1 MANQVGTATGLF
13 DLFDKIVDFLT
24 TDPALVAAGQEWEVL
39 RIRRDNLAEVTTNL
53 VEPSDASYRNVIQCC
68 RYDPRSL
75 NTDSVTANYLCNFY
89 STSYV
94 AGTSF
99 ARFKLKTAKAIATV
113 RLRAPRSAHLNNM
126 IRNFKLQWSDDGTTW
141 TNALTVTGSVPYSSG
156 EWRDHAVTGAAAHLY
171 WRVVIDSTQS
181 ASTLVS
187 WESLLLLTSDGTVA
201 NHFGSEVI
209 FKAPGNAGTESIY
222 TGIRAEYD
230 AANGW
235 YNLFMNG
242 YTGFDTGT
250 TSWFEHPG
258 ALPGA
263 GQPSPNLNVPMVPC
277 WDTTMPYW
285 FSASGR
291 SFRFAVKVSTS
302 YEGGYLGFYL
312 PYATP
317 SQFPYPLAVGG
328 SLVPQSTNRSNQ
340 WRYSYVSYMHGVFP
354 GPGCDSAPSAEGRNA
369 TLYTRTPAGNWV
381 YHANRPVSTSAT
393 GADETVSGPVTAVAS
408 GYDQF
413 NVSGSI
419 RSVWPHCVNG
429 QSGEGKI
436 PYRECLGG
444 GYMIQPCVLLQ
455 RSPTTDVFGELE
467 GVYSI
472 SGYENAAENTAVIG
486 GKTYV
491 TFQNAYRTS
500 VHEYWALSLD

>member
-24 TDPALVAAGQEWEVL
+24 TDSALVAAGQEWEVL
-39 RIRRDNLAEVTTNL
+39 RIHRDNLAEVTTNMT
-53 VEPSDASYRNVIQCC
+53 EPSDAASRKIIQCC

-75 NTDSVTANYLCNFY
+75 NTDSIGDWWCNFY
-89 STSYV
+89 GTGYV

-99 ARFKLKTAKAIATV
+99 ARFKLKEAKAITTV
-113 RLRAPRSAHLNNM
+113 RLRAPNGSHLGNM
-126 IRNFKLQWSDDGTTW
+126 VRNFRLQHSDDGTTW
-141 TNALTVTGSVPYSSG
+141 TDALTVTGSPPYNSG
-156 EWRDHAVTGAAAHLY
+156 EWRDYAVSGSTARLY

-181 ASTLVS
+181 ASTVVA

-242 YTGFDTGT
+242 YTGFDPGT
-250 TSWFEHPG
+250 TSWFAHPG

-263 GQPSPNLNVPMVPC
+263 GTPTPCVVPMVPC

-285 FSASGR
+285 LSASGR

-328 SLVPQSTNRSNQ
+328 SLVPQSGSRSGA
-340 WRYSYVSYMHGVFP
+340 WRYSYASYYHGVFP
-354 GPGCDSAPSAEGRNA
+354 GPGCNNTADGEGRHS
-369 TLYTRTPAGNWV
+369 TLYTRTPAGVWA
-381 YHANRPVSTSAT
+381 YHANRPSSTVDNES
-393 GADETVSGPVTAVAS
+393 VYGPITSVYI

-413 NVSGSI
+413 SGGAI
-419 RSVWPHCVNG
+419 RSVWPHCVNNQWG
-429 QSGEGKI
+429 AGKLA
-436 PYRECLGG
+436 YRECLGG

-486 GKTYV
+486 GKTHV

>member
-24 TDPALVAAGQEWEVL
+24 TDSALVAAGQEWEVL

-53 VEPSDASYRNVIQCC
+53 TEPSDAASRKIIQCC

-75 NTDSVTANYLCNFY
+75 NTDSVTTNYLCNFFG
-89 STSYV
+89 TGYV
-94 AGTSF
+94 AGTRF

-113 RLRAPRSAHLNNM
+113 RLRAPRSAHLNDM
-126 IRNFKLQWSDDGTTW
+126 IRNFRLQWSDDGTTW
-141 TNALTVTGSVPYSSG
+141 ADALTVTGSPPYNSG
-156 EWRDHAVTGAAAHLY
+156 EWRDYAVSGSTAHLY

-181 ASTLVS
+181 ASTVVS

-230 AANGW
+230 TANGW

-242 YTGFDTGT
+242 YTGFDPGT

-263 GQPSPNLNVPMVPC
+263 GAAMPCVVPMVPC

-285 FSASGR
+285 LSASGR

-328 SLVPQSTNRSNQ
+328 SLVPQSGSRSGA
-340 WRYSYVSYMHGVFP
+340 WRYSYASYYHGVFP
-354 GPGCDSAPSAEGRNA
+354 GPGCNDIPNTEGRHS
-369 TLYTRTPAGNWV
+369 TLYTRTPAGVWA
-381 YHANRPVSTSAT
+381 YHANRPSSTIDNESVFGPITSAN
-393 GADETVSGPVTAVAS
+393 S

-413 NVSGSI
+413 DGGAI
-419 RSVWPHCVNG
+419 RSVWPHCVNN
-429 QSGEGKI
+429 QWWAGKL

-486 GKTYV
+486 GKTHV

-500 VHEYWALSLD
+500 VYEYWALSLD

>member
-24 TDPALVAAGQEWEVL
+24 TDSALVAAGQEWEVL

-53 VEPSDASYRNVIQCC
+53 VEPSDASYRKVIHCC

-75 NTDSVTANYLCNFY
+75 NTDSPVEELLNELAYTNF
-89 STSYV
+89 S

-99 ARFKLKTAKAIATV
+99 VRFKLREAKAVTTV
-113 RLRAPRSAHLNNM
+113 RLRAPRSTNLTHML
-126 IRNFKLQWSDDGTTW
+126 RNFRLQWSDNGTTW
-141 TNALTVTGSVPYSSG
+141 TNALRVTGSVSYNSG
-156 EWRDHAVTGAAAHLY
+156 EWRDYAVSGSTSHLY
-171 WRVVIDSTQS
+171 WRVVIDSSQS
-181 ASTLVS
+181 STHVT

-209 FKAPGNAGTESIY
+209 FKASGNAGAESIY

-242 YTGFDTGT
+242 YTGFDPGT

-263 GQPSPNLNVPMVPC
+263 GAAIPCVVPMVPC

-328 SLVPQSTNRSNQ
+328 SLVPQSGSRSVA
-340 WRYSYVSYMHGVFP
+340 WRYSYASYYHGVFP
-354 GPGCDSAPSAEGRNA
+354 GPGCDNTPNGEGRHS
-369 TLYTRTPAGNWV
+369 TLYTRTPAGVWA
-381 YHANRPVSTSAT
+381 YHANRPGGGVENESVYGPITSA
-393 GADETVSGPVTAVAS
+393 DS
-408 GYDQF
+408 GYDQL
-413 NVSGSI
+413 NSGAI
-419 RSVWPHCVNG
+419 RSVWPHCVNNPW
-429 QSGEGKI
+429 GEGRLA
-436 PYRECLGG
+436 YRECLGG

>member
-13 DLFDKIVDFLT
+13 DLFNKIVDFLT
-24 TDPALVAAGQEWEVL
+24 TDSALVAAGQEWEVL

-53 VEPSDASYRNVIQCC
+53 TETPFANRRKINQCC

-75 NTDSVTANYLCNFY
+75 NTDSPVGEFLNELAYTNF
-89 STSYV
+89 S

-99 ARFKLKTAKAIATV
+99 VRFKLREAKAVTTV
-113 RLRAPRSAHLNNM
+113 RLRAPRSTNLTHMLTHM
-126 IRNFKLQWSDDGTTW
+126 LCDFRLQWSDDGTTW
-141 TNALTVTGSVPYSSG
+141 TNALTVTGSVAYNSG
-156 EWRDHAVTGAAAHLY
+156 EWRDYAVSGSTSHLY
-171 WRVVIDSTQS
+171 WRVVIDSSPSGTY
-181 ASTLVS
+181 VS

-242 YTGFDTGT
+242 YTGFDPGT

-263 GQPSPNLNVPMVPC
+263 DAAIPCVVPMVPC

-328 SLVPQSTNRSNQ
+328 SLVPQSNSRSDA
-340 WRYSYVSYMHGVFP
+340 WRYSYASYYHGVFP
-354 GPGCDSAPSAEGRNA
+354 GPGCDNTPNGEGRHS
-369 TLYTRTPAGNWV
+369 TLYTRTPAGVWA
-381 YHANRPVSTSAT
+381 YHANRPWSIYDNESVYGPITSV
-393 GADETVSGPVTAVAS
+393 DS

-413 NVSGSI
+413 GYSAI
-419 RSVWPHCVNG
+419 RSVWPHCVNA
-429 QSGEGKI
+429 QREEGNL

-486 GKTYV
+486 GKTHV
-491 TFQNAYRTS
+491 TFQNAYRTN
-500 VHEYWALSLD
+500 VHEYWTLSLD